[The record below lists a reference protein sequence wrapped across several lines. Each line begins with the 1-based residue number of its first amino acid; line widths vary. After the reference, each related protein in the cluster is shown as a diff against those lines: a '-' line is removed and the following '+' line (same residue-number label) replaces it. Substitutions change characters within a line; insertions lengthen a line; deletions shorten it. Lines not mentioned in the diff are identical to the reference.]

1 MGKYLNERQATGL
14 RLSKGSPEE
23 QVKQYFM
30 AIMELS
36 KLSEEFPINLDDVWP
51 LVYSRRQEAVRALI
65 MNDSL
70 FVEGVDYQILRKNAQ
85 QDSCIEDAENGKQD
99 IKKWGGNNKVE
110 YYLSVPCLEYLI
122 VRKVRPVF
130 EVYRQV
136 FHRVANGGVILF
148 GDNKYYT
155 LSEYCRMFEKTANS
169 FYGLMAAYREEFAM
183 IGRTFYISKAL
194 CRMIE
199 MRCQVER
206 VRRTIKEKSDKAQL
220 ELEFKEAM

>member
-1 MGKYLNERQATGL
+1 MAQFDSDLNMEKHVNKIQAAGL
-14 RLSKGSPEE
+14 RISKGSPEE

-30 AIMELS
+30 TVLELS
-36 KLSEEFPINLDDVWP
+36 KSSEEFPINLDDVWS
-51 LVYSRRQEAVRALI
+51 LVYSHKHKAVEILKNEFI
-65 MNDSL
+65 EGEDYKVQKSDSQR
-70 FVEGVDYQILRKNAQ
+70 FTQKGESNT
-85 QDSCIEDAENGKQD
+85 
-99 IKKWGGNNKVE
+99 GGDLKSKV
-110 YYLSVPCLEYLI
+110 YKLSVPCLEYLI

-136 FHRVANGGVILF
+136 FHRVAEGGVILF